1 MANAGLILKGW
12 KQYEAKVKK
21 APSLVAQR
29 MNVEVA
35 RSAQSIANE
44 ARINAP
50 LDMGRLKGAIQAA
63 EEKQGDW
70 RVTVGVNYA
79 AYMEFGTK
87 SRYDG
92 GHGYA
97 EYAAQFKGKGTGD
110 YYDFLNAILDWV
122 KRKGISARYSVKTQR
137 RLKNS
142 KADDQRELEAA
153 EAIAFSIIR
162 HGVKAHPFLF
172 PAVDK
177 ERPKFYQN
185 ANKALNEIT

>member
-1 MANAGLILKGW
+1 MANTGLILKGW

-29 MNVEVA
+29 MNAEVS
-35 RSAQSIANE
+35 RSAQSIANK
-44 ARINAP
+44 ARTDAP
-50 LDMGRLKGAIQAA
+50 LDNGKLRDSIIAD
-63 EEKQGDW
+63 EERPGDW
-70 RVTVGVNYA
+70 RVTVGANYA

-122 KRKGISARYSVKTQR
+122 KRKGITARYSVKTQR
-137 RLKNS
+137 KLNSS
-142 KADDQRELEAA
+142 KADKERLLQAA
-153 EAIAFSIIR
+153 EAIAMSIIR
-162 HGVKAHPFLF
+162 HGVRAHPFLF
-172 PAVDK
+172 PAVDA

>member
-1 MANAGLILKGW
+1 MASNTIILKGW

-21 APSLVAQR
+21 APSVVAKR
-29 MNVEVA
+29 MNAEVA
-35 RSAQSIANE
+35 RSAQNIVNA
-44 ARINAP
+44 ATLDAP
-50 LDMGRLKGAIQAA
+50 LDNGRLKSAIKAS
-63 EEKQGDW
+63 EEGPGNW

-87 SRYDG
+87 SRFDG

-122 KRKGISARYSVKTQR
+122 KRKGITARFSVKTQR
-137 RLKNS
+137 RMKNN
-142 KADDQRELEAA
+142 KADDQRELDAA

-172 PAVDK
+172 PAVDR
-177 ERPKFYQN
+177 EEPKFYERIKQ
-185 ANKALNEIT
+185 ALNEIT